1 MGRLKAALKLFL
13 EFARFGRDNRA
24 YWIVPLILLLGAI
37 GLIVVVG
44 ETAAPLIYALF

>member
-13 EFARFGRDNRA
+13 EFARFGRDNRV
-24 YWIVPLILLLGAI
+24 YWIVPLILLLGAV
-37 GLIVVVG
+37 GLIIVVG